1 MARPKN
7 LLQSHKL
14 RLTITDGLWRELE
27 DLVQTER
34 FGRSVYDAIDRL
46 LPDAVDA
53 AFARARA
60 SLDNKQ
66 AVTELL
72 ARGRKRS
79 RGKR

>member
-14 RLTITDGLWRELE
+14 RITITDGLWKELE
-27 DLVQTER
+27 ELVQTER

-53 AFARARA
+53 AFAKARA
-60 SLDNKQ
+60 YLENKQ
-66 AVTELL
+66 AVTEMLP
-72 ARGRKRS
+72 GSRKRT
-79 RGKR
+79 GKKQ